1 MLQISLRH
9 ENIFRR
15 VCAELYTCGALYGD
29 GGREAGPGGAQHLQP
44 HVRVRP
50 RAHIPGGHGDTAL

>member
-1 MLQISLRH
+1 M
-9 ENIFRR
+9 
-15 VCAELYTCGALYGD
+15 CAELYTCGALHGD